1 MVISDD
7 EDPPFSE
14 ISNSQLMK
22 PFLLV
27 MLTNIQSHR
36 FDTSLTVKS

>member
-1 MVISDD
+1 MVINDD
-7 EDPPFSE
+7 EDSLFSE

-27 MLTNIQSHR
+27 MLTHIQSHR
-36 FDTSLTVKS
+36 FDISLIVKS